1 MLFATKQDQVAEI
14 IRERIIVGDYPR
26 GQKLKQADIA
36 ADLAVSVTPVREAL
50 LMLLAEGYVKGLP
63 HKGLLVPEVDLN
75 QLRETYDLRLMLE
88 RELTAIALSRITP
101 GRIQELMD
109 IQRSVAAAVDRGDL
123 QAVRKANY
131 HFHFNLYE
139 MADRPQ
145 TMHFVRV
152 LWAKYPF
159 TLQDQRRGRPNRM
172 RSEHDAFLE
181 KIAQDDLAGA
191 VEAMAEHI
199 RGGWREINSD
209 HDSPSQR
216 GRPALE
222 RV

>member
-1 MLFATKQDQVAEI
+1 MSFATKQDQVAAI
-14 IRERIIVGDYPR
+14 IRERIIIGDYPR

-36 ADLAVSVTPVREAL
+36 ADLAVSITPVREAL
-50 LMLLAEGYVKGLP
+50 LMLMAEGYVKGLP
-63 HKGLLVPEVDLN
+63 HKGLLVPEVDLS
-75 QLRETYDLRLMLE
+75 QLREIYDLRLMLE

-101 GRIQELMD
+101 GRLQEMMD
-109 IQRSVAAAVDRGDL
+109 TQRSVEAAAGRGDL

-145 TMHFVRV
+145 TFHFIRI

-159 TLQDQRRGRPNRM
+159 TLQDQRPGRPSRM
-172 RSEHDAFLE
+172 CSEHDAFLE
-181 KIAQDDLAGA
+181 KVRQDDLAGA

-209 HDSPSQR
+209 NDTLTR
-216 GRPALE
+216 RRRPAPE
-222 RV
+222 RA